1 MDDVSNPMDRQR
13 WPRVLPPV
21 YLLGAIVA
29 MLALHYGV
37 PGGRL
42 VRAPW
47 TYLSVLLITLGCGI
61 VLACARTFQRRETT
75 IKPFEVSNA
84 LVTDGLYRYSRNPIY
99 LAMLLILAGVA
110 IGLGSISPWLVPPI
124 FAWLIQTR
132 FIKAEE
138 AMLAAKFGD
147 EFERYRQRTRR
158 WF

>member
-1 MDDVSNPMDRQR
+1 MDRKR

-21 YLLGAIVA
+21 YLLGAIA
-29 MLALHYGV
+29 LMLALDYGV

-47 TYLSVLLITLGCGI
+47 TYLGAVPITIGCGI

-84 LVTDGLYRYSRNPIY
+84 LVTDGLYHYSRNPIY
-99 LAMLLILAGVA
+99 LAMLFILVGVA

-124 FAWLIQTR
+124 FAWMIQAR

-138 AMLAAKFGD
+138 AMLATKFGD
-147 EFERYRQRTRR
+147 EFERYCQRTRR
-158 WF
+158 WI